1 MKTRR
6 HKRVAGRAVPYD
18 REKVKATLARFGLE
32 MSDEKIDPYQPWEE
46 RLLGAVNGL
55 LQTNLASE
63 EEVVLQTLGQYKL
76 FCYWMENKLP
86 ELISSNPG
94 ASGKLL
100 MAMAAQGYTTE
111 IMLWAQRHSEEHEE
125 TGADIEGK
133 VIP

>member
-32 MSDEKIDPYQPWEE
+32 MSDETIDPYQPWEE

-86 ELISSNPG
+86 ELISNNPG

-125 TGADIEGK
+125 TGVDIEGK